1 MPIAKNTGKDQVVCL
16 RPPTMFLTDDV
27 IDFTPEKRIGFG
39 YQTMLAKIIRTL
51 NNQPAQFRADVPTH
65 GRDDDTPAL

>member
-1 MPIAKNTGKDQVVCL
+1 
-16 RPPTMFLTDDV
+16 
-27 IDFTPEKRIGFG
+27 
-39 YQTMLAKIIRTL
+39 MLAKIIRTL